1 MAKLYFRYGVIG
13 SGKSMTLLQIAH
25 NYNEKNMEVLLVKP
39 KLDDRDGIN
48 VESKVGLTR
57 QVDYVFPPKIKIRSK
72 LMLDNIKAIIVDNA
86 HLLSPHQIDELFEIT
101 KEDNIPVFCYGLRT
115 DFQMKGFPGSTRLL
129 ELADDIEE
137 LKAVCKCGNK
147 ATQNMRHI
155 NGIPTFKGEQIM
167 DYNDNVTYE
176 SVCGKCYLKF
186 KKEYQNK
193 EDAWKKE

>member
-39 KLDDRDGIN
+39 KFDDRDGIN

-72 LMLDNIKAIIVDNA
+72 LLLDNIKAIIVDNA
-86 HLLSPHQIDELFEIT
+86 HLLSSHQIDELFEIT

-137 LKAVCKCGNK
+137 LKAVCKCGSK
-147 ATQNMRHI
+147 ATQNLRHI

-186 KKEYQNK
+186 KKDYQNK
-193 EDAWKKE
+193 EDIWKKE